1 MKNKKLIKS
10 IKADVKKQ
18 IKADITASVVKDIFS
33 SSKKEL
39 KKLKKQIANETYK
52 ELFGTKSKSKKGSE
66 TKKENT
72 RLQELYG
79 LNFDSAK
86 MGAMVTGDKNKIK
99 EVNSGKNNKQPKAVQ
114 DFLNEELGNKITAE
128 KAKANR
134 NVSYPSMS
142 MDDNIMSIL
151 PTQSGSFRA
160 PGGDVTF
167 PMGVPT
173 PPKAF
178 DPLESLLRKKI
189 VKVPSKDLSEERKE
203 EIALF
208 ISKLKGC
215 VSKLRKDEKNIKY
228 RKKIDDVY
236 RFSFERKA
244 DFDLKFDIDLN
255 IANMSAV
262 VDVFEFKVE
271 DFKFGKRNVSLLDMV
286 KILDLVGFNI
296 NGYIHEITSVNS
308 IDIEKVSTP
317 TTVKKK
323 TISARTRV
331 ETFIKDPK
339 IVAVLKKNGIS
350 NYSQLMSNEDLTDIK
365 GIGQKTASKIF
376 EYINN

>member
-10 IKADVKKQ
+10 IKADV
-18 IKADITASVVKDIFS
+18 
-33 SSKKEL
+33 
-39 KKLKKQIANETYK
+39 
-52 ELFGTKSKSKKGSE
+52 
-66 TKKENT
+66 NT

-86 MGAMVTGDKNKIK
+86 MGAMVTGDKDKIK
-99 EVNSGKNNKQPKAVQ
+99 EVNSGKKNKQPKPVQ
-114 DFLNEELGNKITAE
+114 DFLNEELGKKMTAE

-151 PTQSGSFRA
+151 PTQSGSFRT

-189 VKVPSKDLSEERKE
+189 VKVSSKELSEERKE
-203 EIALF
+203 EVVLF
-208 ISKLKGC
+208 VGKLKSC
-215 VSKLRKDEKNIKY
+215 VSKLRKDEKNIIY
-228 RKKIDDVY
+228 RNKFDNTY

-244 DFDLKFDIDLN
+244 DFDLKFEIDLD
-255 IANMSAV
+255 ITNMSAII
-262 VDVFEFKVE
+262 DVFEFKV
-271 DFKFGKRNVSLLDMV
+271 DKFKFDKKIIGLLDMV

-296 NGYIHEITSVNS
+296 NGYVHEITSVNS
-308 IDIEKVSTP
+308 IDIDKVSTP

-323 TISARTRV
+323 VISARTKV
-331 ETFIKDPK
+331 ETFIKDAK
-339 IVAVLKKNGIS
+339 IVSILKKNGIS
-350 NYSQLMSNEDLTDIK
+350 NYSQLMKNEDLTDIK